1 MAVPS
6 GKQGIGADPKERRN
20 EAGAVAGLRLC
31 VWASYRVS
39 HQGRWHPGHSGYVP
53 VAKSIW
59 NAVLLQCRNYSHRP
73 QKISCDLCIAA
84 SNLLH
89 QAEDMAA
96 KYPNTIAVMLDITS
110 QKGHLESLIKDH
122 DIVIRHNH
130 KLCIDISNSTLM
142 YTFKDQQFI
151 CCFWYLACCH
161 THFIHK

>member
-59 NAVLLQCRNYSHRP
+59 NAVSLQCRSYNRRP

-130 KLCIDISNSTLM
+130 KLHSLYYALTLV
-142 YTFKDQQFI
+142 
-151 CCFWYLACCH
+151 C
-161 THFIHK
+161 TH